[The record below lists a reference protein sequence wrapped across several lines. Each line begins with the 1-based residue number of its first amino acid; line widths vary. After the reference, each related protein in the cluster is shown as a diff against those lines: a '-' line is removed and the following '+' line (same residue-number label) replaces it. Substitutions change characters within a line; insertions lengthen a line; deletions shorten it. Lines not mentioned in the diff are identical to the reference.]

1 MFSFRID
8 YIRLGNYA
16 IIYEDFEN
24 TEIFCTQGTLIYFP
38 YVLHLYKGA
47 LREGTSFQGDS
58 GGLVAR
64 KLHMLLFLMRFKV
77 SCIIYY
83 FLHLGRMSTII

>member
-1 MFSFRID
+1 M
-8 YIRLGNYA
+8 
-16 IIYEDFEN
+16 YEAFEN
-24 TEIFCTQGTLIYFP
+24 TEIFCTQGTLKYFP
-38 YVLHLYKGA
+38 YVLHLLKHLYKGA
-47 LREGTSFQGDS
+47 LREGTSFQRGS

-83 FLHLGRMSTII
+83 FLHLGYSPLFALFFT